1 MSASLPGHW
10 STRWKRNLAGGNNQ
24 GGASWLHGMY
34 LAHRYSTCGGLRWFD
49 LSIHMAGS
57 RKSMEIPHPWAH
69 PPHLRWFKIVA
80 RLERHTHFA
89 TALRSLDLRH
99 SFYQYLSQNNYENLI
114 KSPYKTQH
122 CAAILK
128 QCVAG
133 GEPSCFRIFHHS
145 GGGCLPHD
153 LRWPRRWRERSL
165 VGVLAAVLEHVG
177 TNGQGVLEA
186 LRGS

>member
-1 MSASLPGHW
+1 MSASWPGHW

-114 KSPYKTQH
+114 KSPYKTQQ

-145 GGGCLPHD
+145 GASFTTQVEDVFLMTLDD
-153 LRWPRRWRERSL
+153 LDDEEKDRLWVSWRL
-165 VGVLAAVLEHVG
+165 CWNMLEQMAKVF
-177 TNGQGVLEA
+177 
-186 LRGS
+186 